1 MRPPAALVAFGT
13 TGLGGN
19 DTDGSCDPA
28 CPSSIMLIV
37 VRSPERVLHVAL
49 TGAALDQPYEDVLSD
64 VLRAS
69 GRNGGLVGDAL
80 HLCRASGPLGPETVD
95 AYERAERILGTAR
108 TLCVR
113 VA

>member
-1 MRPPAALVAFGT
+1 LEAFGT
-13 TGLGGN
+13 TGRAVNG
-19 DTDGSCDPA
+19 TDGSCDPPP
-28 CPSSIMLIV
+28 PSPIMQIV
-37 VRSPERVLHVAL
+37 FPSPERVLHVAL

-69 GRNGGLVGDAL
+69 GSHGGLVGDAL